1 MSARSSTSRGT
12 RGAHLTIVALLA
24 MAVVEGRENALAA
37 TPKPPAPPVAKATT
51 ELLRKVGWLTG
62 CWERRVDRWHFE
74 EQWMEP
80 RGGTMLGMGRTTRGD
95 TLVEYEQVRIFERAG
110 KLIYAAHPSGQT
122 PAEFVSTVVGDSVIV
137 FENKAHDFPQRIT
150 YCRTGLDSLLAT
162 VEGKSKGRR
171 RAVEFPYVHIACP
184 SGGPSPTR

>member
-12 RGAHLTIVALLA
+12 RGAPPAIVALLA
-24 MAVVEGRENALAA
+24 MAVVGGGGNALAA
-37 TPKPPAPPVAKATT
+37 TSKPSTPPVAKATT

-110 KLIYAAHPSGQT
+110 KLVYAAHPSGQT

-137 FENKAHDFPQRIT
+137 FENKTHDFPRRIT